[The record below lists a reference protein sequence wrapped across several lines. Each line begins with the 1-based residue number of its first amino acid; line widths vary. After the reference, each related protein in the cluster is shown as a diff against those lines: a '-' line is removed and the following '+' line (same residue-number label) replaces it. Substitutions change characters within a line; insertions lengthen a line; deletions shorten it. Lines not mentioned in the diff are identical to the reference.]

1 MRELRYIFALLV
13 ALLVT
18 GCSQTIVFEEDDVIP
33 TPTPT
38 PPVEETIQNNEIW
51 YTSTNGAV
59 VTPYADDVFN
69 STITSNTYSNGK
81 GVIKFSSALTR
92 IGDYAFYNCRN
103 LATVTLPDGIRE
115 IESGSFSC
123 CSNLTEFNSKY
134 ASSDKRCLI
143 INNQLVAFAPSGVTE
158 YDISEGVAAIGNA
171 VFADCKNITTVTISD
186 DVTSIGFDAFKNCS
200 KLLHVYCKPTTP
212 PTLTDASAFAGNAT
226 DRMIYVWGASLA
238 AYRSAQRWSDYADA
252 IHGYDFNTG
261 RFDEIPSE
269 LHIVGAYQNSDINA
283 PHSTL
288 VQVDDSRLAGFFY
301 VPSQE
306 KNGFKLYEINA
317 AGNLN
322 KVYSKVNGKI
332 SVSSTGDDITL
343 GAGLHYLVFDY
354 YNMVLTD
361 TSITRLG
368 IIGDA
373 VGNWDS
379 DCGVFVYDDENSC
392 WSVTIDNVEADK
404 EYKIRCNNGWDIV
417 LGGTASDIKVGTDVS
432 SIKTTQSGTVKFT
445 LNLFDSPYTITEEK
459 VESSLETIS
468 VAFTTVALAK
478 FPEEHGLSD
487 IYWII
492 VSNEAG
498 DSGELLFY
506 DNTTPFVA
514 LSGEYQTVVGTL
526 GNEFKTPCLLADPG
540 YCCFVIGEKTYYP
553 VSGSVTVTTAMPD
566 MDTNGFDFNLV
577 VEDES
582 KRQYAL
588 KGALDNNIVGA
599 FGYVGTSYTDMDLAA
614 WGFTTFEATID
625 ASNTN
630 LVRLTSTNANGNF
643 VIELTT
649 SDGDIT
655 NGVYSVSDGTLSGY
669 YFDASASKMYMFQDG
684 RISLE
689 KVNGTEKKYKLL
701 VSSRAGDW
709 LIGDE
714 YKVVVPSDGYYSI
727 TINSLNSTTGYVVP
741 ENAKRHTIE
750 IDITLDSYTNI
761 ASQVN
766 IAHLVQGATAQE
778 VKMAYLD
785 SNNRLA
791 WQNWSIT
798 DGWFGV
804 YGACSWGAK
813 CVACIKPNVDGSFEY
828 VCAYPERE
836 AGTTATA
843 ILDYGNNIIV
853 AITVVLVKPTTIPNN
868 EIWYTSVGDNV
879 LNLKNTNAFGS
890 EFVSHRFENGK
901 GIITCAGDITEIGY
915 EAFSG
920 CDKMLT
926 ITIPNSVTAIGN
938 DAFYQCNSLPAITLP
953 KNLTSIGRWA
963 FSNCKALTEVE
974 IPQSVTTIND
984 YAFQGCTSLTEVTI
998 PQSVTT
1004 FGSGIFNDCASMKTF
1019 NGKYATSDHLALVVD
1034 GVLNSFALGS
1044 GDIEYTIPTGVTE
1057 ISSSVFS
1064 NSTILGKLTIPAAVT
1079 KVGVAA
1085 FYNCDKL
1092 TELVVEDSSTSLMER
1107 AFSDCDGLEKV
1118 TVGKE
1123 NLRSMMASVTKQAQQ
1138 FATAVIAPTLPISK
1152 EAFAECGK
1160 LKEVTIGE
1168 GVTAIGDGAFDK
1180 CYSLV
1185 TVNCKPTTPPTL
1197 DSYSD
1202 AFSHNADSRKIYVH
1216 ALSLNAYKTA
1226 EGWSTYADA
1235 IVADPNTEVSPNQ
1248 QIFYTSTD
1256 GNIVTPL
1263 NAVCDATLVS
1273 NTYIDG
1279 QGVMIFNKEVTKIGN
1294 AAFICCET
1302 LGSITIPQSVKT
1314 IGEGAFSQSSL
1325 ASISMSEGVTN
1336 IGVQAFYATNLTT
1349 VTIPNSV
1356 IRIEEGAFCNS
1367 MKINEVTLSN
1377 NLQYIGDAAFC
1388 NTEISTITIPESVT
1402 EIDGNPFSS
1411 CESLVTINGKFA
1423 TADNDALIY
1432 DDALVVVAKDVTQFA
1447 IPETIKTLEA
1457 GAFYSC
1463 KELTTIT
1470 IPTNVTEIGFGCF
1483 GSCNK
1488 LKAVYCQST
1497 TPPIAK
1503 LDYGNW
1509 ECFNGV
1515 VKIFVPAEAVD
1526 AYKTADGWSEYA
1538 DVIEAE
1544 PELELCQIL
1553 YTSTDGNI
1561 VTPYRTDVFGANIVS
1576 NTYENGRGV
1585 ITFDGPVT
1593 QIGTYAFYSKSQLT
1607 SVTLPESVTS
1617 IDTQSF
1623 GACRG
1628 LTSFTIPNS
1637 VTNVLKAA
1645 FLACYNLAEFYGPAA
1660 TDDHHGIVID
1670 GRFCAFTPAGPEE
1683 YAIEEGVTT
1692 IIDGAFNDCG
1702 KLKKVTIPST
1712 VVEIQEQAFYRCY
1725 ALTTVNCKPI
1735 IPPTLLMHSS
1745 YGTFDGNATG
1755 RKIYVP
1761 AGSVDAYKT
1770 ASGWRVYAD
1779 AIEADPESVVEVD
1792 LSQYTD
1798 LSAEGT
1804 ANCYLV
1810 KSAGNYKLKAVKG
1823 NSTTSVGDV
1832 QRASV
1837 LWETFGTDVKPNVG
1851 DLVTSAGYQDGYV
1864 YFSTPTTFTNG
1875 NASIAVRDANNTI
1888 LWSWH
1893 IWCSAEGWEDDI
1905 YANNAGILMDRNL
1918 GATSATPGS
1927 VGAFGLMYQWGR
1939 KDPFLGAS
1947 SISASNL
1954 AVSTGNWTT
1963 NSSKQTVEYACQNPT
1978 TFVTVSYEWCTGDG
1992 SWNSNY
1998 DLRWKDTEKTAYD
2011 PCPVGYRVPKGEKK
2025 GFWATA
2031 LGTYCSTSVGTTW
2044 DSSNKGR
2051 NWTLADGTTAWYPAV
2066 GTRLNNLLSF
2076 GSRGCYWSAS
2086 PNPEDYSN
2094 YAYYLE
2100 LDDGDVAT
2108 CNLYSLSSGLSVRC
2122 FREGSDSGSSTPDPE
2137 PTPDPEVPD
2146 THKIIY
2152 TSTDNKVVTPYATDV
2167 FGANIVSNTYENGQG
2182 VIVFDS
2188 AVTSIG
2194 NNAFNNCSSLISVTI
2209 PESVTSIGAYAFD
2222 YCSSLT
2228 NVTIPDSVTS
2238 IGKEAFAYCSHLTSV
2253 TIPDSVTSIGYR
2265 AFNSCSSLTNVTIPD
2280 SVTSIR
2286 DSAFRYCSSL
2296 TSVTIGNSVTSIG
2309 YYAFDSCS
2317 SLTSVTIPESVTS
2330 IGDSAFYKCSSLTNV
2345 YCKPATPPTLDGTSV
2360 FDKNATD
2367 RKIYVPASSVDAYKS
2382 AAYWSEYAD
2391 AIVAEGNSVPSNN
2404 QIFYTSSNGAVVTP
2418 RNVFNVNI
2426 VSNTYE
2432 NGQGVITFDGN
2443 VTQIGQAAFYSTLL
2457 QSVILPNCVTTID
2470 IDAFGECQNLSDIH
2484 IPNGVTTIK
2493 YNAFYNCYA
2502 LQSITL
2508 PESLTGIDTAFIGCK
2523 NLAQF
2528 KGKFASADGR
2538 CLVVDSTLLSFARAN
2553 LTEYH
2558 NIPTGITNIGSG
2570 AFNGCSEL
2578 TSITIPDGITTIEG
2592 QAFAYCFALTSVTI
2606 PNSVTTISDMAFL
2619 SCKAVTE
2626 VTIGS
2631 SVTTIGVQ
2639 AFFDCNALISVYCRP
2654 TTPPS
2659 IGSDAFGY
2667 NADNRKFYVPAAA
2680 VDTYKANWTSYADAI
2695 VAEGG
2700 TSDENCKIYYTS
2712 TDGNAITNFNPN
2724 VFGANVV
2731 SNTYENGQ
2739 GVIVFDGEV
2748 TKVGSWAF
2756 ASTATLSTITLP
2768 STVADIEDY
2777 AFLSCTNLSAFYGS
2791 LATADGRAVVIN
2803 NKLCAF
2809 APSGLTEYSVP
2820 EGVVKIGSTVFESC
2834 ATLVNVTLPQ
2844 TLEEIGNSAFYNIS
2858 TLKGINIPGRV
2869 TRIGAAAFRGCS
2881 GLETISIPD
2890 SVNAIGASAFRD
2902 CVGLVKVAIGGGLTS
2917 LYEATFE
2924 NCTSL
2929 TNVTLGDSM
2938 SSIGLGAFYGCSSL
2952 VSIELPATVTLIDN
2966 NVFSDC
2972 TSLASVYC
2980 LPTTPPSGSKSMF
2993 NNNAVNRK
3001 IYVPA
3006 ASLDAY
3012 KTASGWSAYADA
3024 IEVDN
3029 SGTPGGDIGENIY
3042 PGEL

>member
-171 VFADCKNITTVTISD
+171 VFADCKNITAVTISD

-200 KLLHVYCKPTTP
+200 KLLNVYCKPTTP

-445 LNLFDSPYTITEEK
+445 LNLFDSPYTVTEEK

-540 YCCFVIGEKTYYP
+540 YCCFTIGEKTYYP

-614 WGFTTFEATID
+614 WGFTTFEATSD

-669 YFDASASKMYMFQDG
+669 YFDGLDAKEYVFQDG
-684 RISLE
+684 QIMFE
-689 KVNGTEKKYKLL
+689 KVNGSEKKYKLL

-709 LIGDE
+709 LIGDK
-714 YKVVVPSDGYYSI
+714 YKVVVPSNGYYSI

-750 IDITLDSYTNI
+750 IDITLGSYTNI

-804 YGACSWGAK
+804 YGACSWGETE

-938 DAFYQCNSLPAITLP
+938 NAFYQCSSLPAITLP

-963 FSNCKALTEVE
+963 FSNCKALTKVE

-1138 FATAVIAPTLPISK
+1138 FATAVIAPALPISK

-1197 DSYSD
+1197 DSYSY
-1202 AFSHNADSRKIYVH
+1202 AFRDNADSRKIYVH

-1226 EGWSTYADA
+1226 DGWKDYADA

-1279 QGVMIFNKEVTKIGN
+1279 QGVMIFNKEVTKIGH
-1294 AAFICCET
+1294 AAFNGCET
-1302 LGSITIPQSVKT
+1302 LDSITIPQSVKT
-1314 IGEGAFSQSSL
+1314 IGESAFSYSSL

-1336 IGVQAFYATNLTT
+1336 IGVQAFYTTNLTT

-1377 NLQYIGDAAFC
+1377 NLQYIGDFAFC
-1388 NTEISTITIPESVT
+1388 YTEISTITIPESVT

-1432 DDALVVVAKDVTQFA
+1432 DDALVVVAKDVTRFT

-1457 GAFYSC
+1457 GAFDSC

-1470 IPTNVTEIGFGCF
+1470 IPTNVTEIGCGCF
-1483 GSCNK
+1483 GSCDK
-1488 LKAVYCQST
+1488 LTAVYCQST

-1503 LDYGNW
+1503 FSDSGDW
-1509 ECFNGV
+1509 GCFHGV
-1515 VKIFVPAEAVD
+1515 PVKIFVPAEAVD
-1526 AYKTADGWSEYA
+1526 AYKTADGWSAYA

-1553 YTSTDGNI
+1553 YTSTDGNV
-1561 VTPYRTDVFGANIVS
+1561 VTLNTETIGGVPIVS
-1576 NTYENGRGV
+1576 NTYENGQGV
-1585 ITFDGPVT
+1585 ITCSYAVPKIGGSVFKDCTTLESIVLPDGVT
-1593 QIGTYAFYSKSQLT
+1593 SIGYAAFSGCTGLKAITIPKGLTTCDNNVFIDCSNLSSVYIEDLSAWCKIVFTAGSSNPLRYGGATLYLNGTAITELTIPADITEILRFTFIGCGSLT
-1607 SVTLPESVTS
+1607 SVTIPDGVTAVGDYVFEYCTNLTSATISNSVTTIGAYMFYGCTSLSQFTIGENITTINTRAFYGCSALASITIPESVT
-1617 IDTQSF
+1617 
-1623 GACRG
+1623 
-1628 LTSFTIPNS
+1628 TI
-1637 VTNVLKAA
+1637 
-1645 FLACYNLAEFYGPAA
+1645 E
-1660 TDDHHGIVID
+1660 D
-1670 GRFCAFTPAGPEE
+1670 R
-1683 YAIEEGVTT
+1683 
-1692 IIDGAFNDCG
+1692 
-1702 KLKKVTIPST
+1702 
-1712 VVEIQEQAFYRCY
+1712 AFYDCA
-1725 ALTTVNCKPI
+1725 ALESVYCKPLT
-1735 IPPTLLMHSS
+1735 PPTIGSVVFNKNH
-1745 YGTFDGNATG
+1745 TT

-1761 AGSVDAYKT
+1761 ANSVDAYISAT
-1770 ASGWRVYAD
+1770 NWSAYAD
-1779 AIEADPESVVEVD
+1779 AICSDEVD

-1798 LSAEGT
+1798 LSTEGT

-1810 KSAGNYKLKAVKG
+1810 KGTGNYKLKAVKG
-1823 NSTTSVGDV
+1823 NSTTSVGD
-1832 QRASV
+1832 AYKATV
-1837 LWETFGTDVKPNVG
+1837 LWETFGTATTPNIG
-1851 DLVTSAGYQDGYV
+1851 DLVRNVGYKDGYV
-1864 YFSTPTTFTNG
+1864 YFSTPTNFANG
-1875 NASIAVRDANNTI
+1875 NASIAVLDTSGTI

-1893 IWCSAEGWEDDI
+1893 IWCSAEGWMDDV
-1905 YANNAGILMDRNL
+1905 YTNNAGTLMDRNL
-1918 GATSATPGS
+1918 GATSATPDS
-1927 VGAFGLMYQWGR
+1927 VGALGLMYQWGR
-1939 KDPFLGAS
+1939 KDPFLGSS
-1947 SISASNL
+1947 SISASSL
-1954 AVSTGNWTT
+1954 AKSTGKWTT
-1963 NSSKQTVEYACQNPT
+1963 NSSQQTVEYACQNPT
-1978 TFVTVSYEWCTGDG
+1978 TFICGNEWCTGDG
-1992 SWNSNY
+1992 SRDSNY

-2011 PCPVGYRVPKGEKK
+2011 PCPVGYRVPKGGDN
-2025 GFWATA
+2025 GFWATVSYA
-2031 LGTYCSTSVGTTW
+2031 ERDSANLGLSW
-2044 DSSNKGR
+2044 I
-2051 NWTLADGTTAWYPAV
+2051 LADGTTAWYPHAGFRSRSSGELDYV
-2066 GTRLNNLLSF
+2066 GSI
-2076 GSRGCYWSAS
+2076 SDYWSAS
-2086 PNPEDYSN
+2086 PGTSYTDTASVLHYSN
-2094 YAYYLE
+2094 GLT
-2100 LDDGDVAT
+2100 G
-2108 CNLYSLSSGLSVRC
+2108 YSSNGNRSLGSSVRC

-2137 PTPDPEVPD
+2137 
-2146 THKIIY
+2146 I
-2152 TSTDNKVVTPYATDV
+2152 
-2167 FGANIVSNTYENGQG
+2167 
-2182 VIVFDS
+2182 
-2188 AVTSIG
+2188 
-2194 NNAFNNCSSLISVTI
+2194 
-2209 PESVTSIGAYAFD
+2209 
-2222 YCSSLT
+2222 
-2228 NVTIPDSVTS
+2228 
-2238 IGKEAFAYCSHLTSV
+2238 
-2253 TIPDSVTSIGYR
+2253 
-2265 AFNSCSSLTNVTIPD
+2265 
-2280 SVTSIR
+2280 
-2286 DSAFRYCSSL
+2286 
-2296 TSVTIGNSVTSIG
+2296 
-2309 YYAFDSCS
+2309 
-2317 SLTSVTIPESVTS
+2317 
-2330 IGDSAFYKCSSLTNV
+2330 
-2345 YCKPATPPTLDGTSV
+2345 PATPGNRTIMTVADLQNFIAAVNAGDYSAWKSRDGEVKLGADLDLAGADLTPIESFDGV
-2360 FDKNATD
+2360 FNGQNFALKNWKTTRGLFDKNTGVVKNVIIDATCTLTVAYD
-2367 RKIYVPASSVDAYKS
+2367 STGDKQSGFVAENNQPTGVVSGCVNHGFVKSTDVSCAGHRIGGVVGVSYGIVNDCINYGEVNITSEAVNSSLSIGGVVGFINTNASTKDALGADFLVNCINRGKVTVLFPSLPKKVFVGGVLGATQNAASTTAAYLGQIKNCVNHGEVSYRFETLAAGTYANVGGVVGYAQANMENCDNYGEVSYTTPTDPSAAGTRAAAGGVVGCNIFGITNCNNYGELFVEGVWASGTSDAAAAGSQVGSSFGGVVGCVGVYNTYKADYPTVGCNNYGKVDLNVACKTAGGTAGYFAGVLGYSTNDVEDCHNYGEVNIWTYLANTYLAGVVGYTTASVD
-2382 AAYWSEYAD
+2382 
-2391 AIVAEGNSVPSNN
+2391 NLTNN
-2404 QIFYTSSNGAVVTP
+2404 NVV
-2418 RNVFNVNI
+2418 
-2426 VSNTYE
+2426 
-2432 NGQGVITFDGN
+2432 
-2443 VTQIGQAAFYSTLL
+2443 
-2457 QSVILPNCVTTID
+2457 
-2470 IDAFGECQNLSDIH
+2470 NLEVE
-2484 IPNGVTTIK
+2484 GVTTTGKILYPAGVVGRAKAIK
-2493 YNAFYNCYA
+2493 NCVNNGETNVVVNPCEIAISTIYGGGVAGYVDTKIENSTLNAPF
-2502 LQSITL
+2502 
-2508 PESLTGIDTAFIGCK
+2508 SLTT
-2523 NLAQF
+2523 
-2528 KGKFASADGR
+2528 
-2538 CLVVDSTLLSFARAN
+2538 
-2553 LTEYH
+2553 
-2558 NIPTGITNIGSG
+2558 
-2570 AFNGCSEL
+2570 
-2578 TSITIPDGITTIEG
+2578 
-2592 QAFAYCFALTSVTI
+2592 
-2606 PNSVTTISDMAFL
+2606 
-2619 SCKAVTE
+2619 
-2626 VTIGS
+2626 
-2631 SVTTIGVQ
+2631 
-2639 AFFDCNALISVYCRP
+2639 
-2654 TTPPS
+2654 
-2659 IGSDAFGY
+2659 
-2667 NADNRKFYVPAAA
+2667 ADNQASLRCAGVVGQVKTGTAPIYTAINCN
-2680 VDTYKANWTSYADAI
+2680 TTEKA
-2695 VAEGG
+2695 
-2700 TSDENCKIYYTS
+2700 
-2712 TDGNAITNFNPN
+2712 
-2724 VFGANVV
+2724 
-2731 SNTYENGQ
+2731 
-2739 GVIVFDGEV
+2739 
-2748 TKVGSWAF
+2748 
-2756 ASTATLSTITLP
+2756 TITLNTKNTKANYIGGIMGFC
-2768 STVADIEDY
+2768 SNGLDN
-2777 AFLSCTNLSAFYGS
+2777 CTNKASIDVTFAEPNTGTSIVYVAGVS
-2791 LATADGRAVVIN
+2791 GNQKETMN
-2803 NKLCAF
+2803 NCHNE
-2809 APSGLTEYSVP
+2809 GNISVDMG
-2820 EGVVKIGSTVFESC
+2820 ESTC
-2834 ATLVNVTLPQ
+2834 PLYAATLVGMNHTSACVVKDCTNSGNLEIVNYAGESQVVGIFGGNNPKTETDGVVT
-2844 TLEEIGNSAFYNIS
+2844 EE
-2858 TLKGINIPGRV
+2858 V
-2869 TRIGAAAFRGCS
+2869 
-2881 GLETISIPD
+2881 
-2890 SVNAIGASAFRD
+2890 
-2902 CVGLVKVAIGGGLTS
+2902 
-2917 LYEATFE
+2917 TFE
-2924 NCTSL
+2924 NCTN
-2929 TNVTLGDSM
+2929 TGIVT
-2938 SSIGLGAFYGCSSL
+2938 
-2952 VSIELPATVTLIDN
+2952 
-2966 NVFSDC
+2966 
-2972 TSLASVYC
+2972 
-2980 LPTTPPSGSKSMF
+2980 
-2993 NNNAVNRK
+2993 VN
-3001 IYVPA
+3001 
-3006 ASLDAY
+3006 
-3012 KTASGWSAYADA
+3012 
-3024 IEVDN
+3024 
-3029 SGTPGGDIGENIY
+3029 GTRVE
-3042 PGEL
+3042 